1 MKGHFDKIYI
11 ATEDTDFS
19 NTANNDFNIILS
31 EPPQV
36 MMYKVYYS
44 EKLVIGMLEK
54 LKQVCGKRAMRY
66 VDKQLKLILGEQIAK
81 TYMD

>member
-1 MKGHFDKIYI
+1 
-11 ATEDTDFS
+11 
-19 NTANNDFNIILS
+19 
-31 EPPQV
+31 

>member
-1 MKGHFDKIYI
+1 MKGHYDKIYI
-11 ATEDTDFS
+11 ATKDTDFG

-31 EPPQV
+31 EPPRD
-36 MMYKVYYS
+36 MIYKVYYS
-44 EKLVIGMLEK
+44 EKLVTGMLEK

-66 VDKQLKLILGEQIAK
+66 VDKQLKLILGEQIAN